1 MADQSGASI
10 EVIRQ
15 RSYFLI
21 RRLHSLLGIVPVGA
35 FLCVHLTINATI
47 LLGGD
52 KFGLAVDLIHML
64 ERFHLL
70 IPVEIAFIFLPIL
83 FHAVLGVVI
92 ALSGTVNVDRYKYC
106 GNIRYVIQRG
116 TGLFAF
122 AFILAHLWQMHWI
135 GSPLGGGEFVAHD
148 ASNAFAAASSA
159 AAAIQSSVLWIV
171 FYALG
176 VIACVFHLANGVWTT
191 LITWGVTVGPRSQ
204 KGAAVVCGAFC
215 LGLIG
220 IGLGALLGFCLVD
233 PQADETPAV
242 GHEVVA
248 QVAQME
254 SGSGASKTN

>member
-116 TGLFAF
+116 NRAF
-122 AFILAHLWQMHWI
+122 CFRVY
-135 GSPLGGGEFVAHD
+135 SRPP
-148 ASNAFAAASSA
+148 
-159 AAAIQSSVLWIV
+159 
-171 FYALG
+171 
-176 VIACVFHLANGVWTT
+176 LAN
-191 LITWGVTVGPRSQ
+191 
-204 KGAAVVCGAFC
+204 
-215 LGLIG
+215 
-220 IGLGALLGFCLVD
+220 ALDWF
-233 PQADETPAV
+233 T
-242 GHEVVA
+242 
-248 QVAQME
+248 
-254 SGSGASKTN
+254 SGGR